1 MLRRRRVR
9 NHRTHLLATGRF
21 LGIMSDLTLRFR
33 AKPWSVRVLPIDL
46 GTQSLI
52 FGWVFYGYG
61 VCLWKELW
69 INRLLFSDAID
80 HPGRVIGRR
89 RKEPC
94 PPAVFAQSNCF
105 SCDAAKTEKPKS
117 TAATADRNPPAGRS
131 RNQSDIVW
139 KLSDDECSDALAV
152 T

>member
-1 MLRRRRVR
+1 MGRNRLR
-9 NHRTHLLATGRF
+9 LLASRPQIAAARGCDPPPRLAAHPACARRPAASAQTSLRA
-21 LGIMSDLTLRFR
+21 LGIEIAF
-33 AKPWSVRVLPIDL
+33 
-46 GTQSLI
+46 
-52 FGWVFYGYG
+52 
-61 VCLWKELW
+61 C
-69 INRLLFSDAID
+69 
-80 HPGRVIGRR
+80 RR

-117 TAATADRNPPAGRS
+117 TGATANRNPPAGRS